1 MTILLTTINFEILE
15 NKPLCFDKE
24 NNIAETDHC
33 NDKHLFSNQFDQLS
47 IKDPLHKHR
56 NNSYD
61 PFYKYL
67 RKNNSYGQYADCEK
81 SENNHKRYASSNIR
95 KESGS
100 KLREQPVQKI
110 SRSYR
115 TNTKRPVDLVY
126 TGHFCDVM
134 EVLPYMTDMRFEEN
148 KIGEERL
155 KIRVW
160 VTNEDLYTNKF
171 YSKIHA
177 HLLYKKIKTGM
188 IL

>member
-1 MTILLTTINFEILE
+1 MNFIE
-15 NKPLCFDKE
+15 NKPPCFDKG

-33 NDKHLFSNQFDQLS
+33 NDEHLFSNSFDRLS

-67 RKNNSYGQYADCEK
+67 PENNSYGQNADCDK
-81 SENNHKRYASSNIR
+81 SENNHKRYASSSIR
-95 KESGS
+95 KESGRRS
-100 KLREQPVQKI
+100 QEQPALKI
-110 SRSYR
+110 SHSY
-115 TNTKRPVDLVY
+115 TNNTKRPIDLVY

-134 EVLPYMTDMRFEEN
+134 QVLPVMTDMRFEVN

-160 VTNEDLYTNKF
+160 VANEDLYTNKF

-177 HLLYKKIKTGM
+177 HLMYKKIKMGM
-188 IL
+188 NLLKVFL